1 MAGLAGS
8 AFASGGVDAAV
19 LAFTAASLVLVMLLF
34 AVTFAIGTAENRTI
48 EAVRSQA
55 PRVKRW
61 GGVFLVAVGVWF
73 LLLATFTGFLA
84 ELFPV

>member
-19 LAFTAASLVLVMLLF
+19 LAFTGASLVLVILVLASAF
-34 AVTFAIGTAENRTI
+34 TIGTAEDRTI
-48 EAVRSQA
+48 ETLRSQA

-61 GGVFLVAVGVWF
+61 GGVILVAVGVWF
-73 LLLATFTGFLA
+73 LLLAALSGSFA